1 LVKEKKEMGWSVRT
15 TSLGTKLALATVVV
29 LSVVSLLLYQ
39 QLTSRER
46 DHLVSSKTRAAKMVT
61 ELFAASLAA
70 PLDFGDAEAVEVEL
84 GNLRTNSEITE
95 AAVWSSS
102 SNLLARLNR
111 EPAAKDDLDPP
122 TSEGTKVFEDRVE
135 VVHQVFGR
143 QNKPI
148 GKAVVVFSLAAENAA
163 FAANRTRILWATFA
177 MDAIT
182 ALILILIARQQII
195 KPLAKVA
202 EGTRRLEKGQ
212 LDSRVDIHSRDEI
225 GQLAHAFNAM
235 GDAIADREQRLEAA
249 RKNLRDL
256 FDHMRQ
262 AIFAFGRDGKIAG
275 EVSKQATRLFGH
287 ERLEGMHVVKLL
299 YPEAT
304 EHDVDAQAFAE
315 WTRAA
320 FRVRE
325 DEWNEFAALAPS
337 EVLVPRKDA
346 DPIPLELEF
355 RPLAKR
361 GKVNR
366 VMMLATDVSEQR
378 SLERQVQSREED
390 HARQMAAM
398 RRLLAGGPQVFVA
411 FVEGARQ
418 RIARCLEIIG
428 PTVRTLPSAEIDEL
442 FRHVHT
448 IKGEA
453 KALDMRELETESA
466 KLEEELDELRA
477 RARGEGFATTGSVH
491 QALLANFARAT
502 DALDRGCDVFVAASP
517 TGRAALDQMTVQR
530 TDVLELS
537 ALVGDRQDALG
548 QVTARLASRPLGE
561 STANLLDLVPTWADR
576 EGKQARL
583 TVEGREVRVPPSLAR
598 VLGGVLT
605 HLIRNAIVHGIE
617 PPDVRATAGKP
628 SGGIIRVVGAE
639 GQLGPVVTVEDDGQG
654 MDMALITERAALL
667 GPDAAR
673 ALPAQELAFLPGL
686 STARR
691 PGELAGRGV
700 GLYAVR
706 AELASVGY
714 GVEVFSRRG
723 ELTRFVL
730 KPSGAPEEHEV
741 QMKNAHA

>member
-1 LVKEKKEMGWSVRT
+1 MGWSVRT

-29 LSVVSLLLYQ
+29 LSVVSLFLYQ

-46 DHLVSSKTRAAKMVT
+46 DHLLSSKTRAANMVT
-61 ELFAASLAA
+61 ELFATSLAA

-84 GNLRTNSEITE
+84 GNLRTNSEITD
-95 AAVWSSS
+95 ASIWSSS
-102 SNLLARLNR
+102 SNLLARLR
-111 EPAAKDDLDPP
+111 RDPP
-122 TSEGTKVFEDRVE
+122 PEETVGPPNAEGTRVLEDRVE
-135 VVHQVFGR
+135 VTRLVFGR
-143 QNKPI
+143 QGKPI
-148 GKAVVVFSLAAENAA
+148 GRAVVVFSLASENAA

-177 MDAIT
+177 MDAVT

-212 LDSRVDIHSRDEI
+212 LDSRVDIQSRDEI

-235 GDAIADREQRLEAA
+235 GAAIADREQRLEAA
-249 RKNLRDL
+249 RKSLRDL

-262 AIFAFGRDGKIAG
+262 AIFAFGPDGRIAG

-287 ERLEGMHVVKLL
+287 DRLEGMQVVDLL
-299 YPEAT
+299 YPTAT
-304 EHDVDAQAFAE
+304 EHDVDAQAFDE

-320 FRVRE
+320 FGVRL
-325 DEWNEFAALAPS
+325 DEWNEFATLAPS
-337 EVLVPRKDA
+337 EVIVARKDA
-346 DPIPLELEF
+346 VPIPLVLEF

-361 GKVNR
+361 GKINR

-428 PTVRTLPSAEIDEL
+428 PSVRTLPSAEIDEL

-453 KALDMRELETESA
+453 KALDMRDLEAESA

-491 QALLANFARAT
+491 SALLANFSRAT
-502 DALDRGCDVFVAASP
+502 AALDRGCDVFVAASP
-517 TGRAALDQMTVQR
+517 TGRLALDQVTVQR
-530 TDVLELS
+530 SDVLELLS
-537 ALVGDRQDALG
+537 IVGDKEDALG
-548 QVTARLASRPLGE
+548 QVTARLAARPLGE

-583 TVEGREVRVPPSLAR
+583 TVEGREVRVPPNLAR
-598 VLGGVLT
+598 VLGGVMT

-617 PPDVRATAGKP
+617 PPDTRTAAGKEP
-628 SGGIIRVVGAE
+628 GGVIRVVGTD
-639 GQLGPVVTVEDDGQG
+639 GNLGPVVTVEDDGQG
-654 MDMALITERAALL
+654 MDMALIAERAVAL
-667 GPDAAR
+667 GQDAAR
-673 ALPAQELAFLPGL
+673 AVPAQELAFLPGL

-691 PGELAGRGV
+691 PGDLAGRGV

-706 AELASVGY
+706 TELASVGY
-714 GVEVFSRRG
+714 VVEVFSRPG
-723 ELTRFVL
+723 ELTRFTL
-730 KPSGAPEEHEV
+730 KPSGATGEHEV
-741 QMKNAHA
+741 QMKDAHA